1 MCDNHVHKFIRSVCI
16 SIYIYIYYIFIYI
29 YIQTCLLCGHPY
41 GPISHLFLCTAC
53 TYLKQAQTMT
63 CIDIY
68 YLYLCRPLNVC
79 FSGHYPWYRLQDI
92 GSTQYLCCMNPTA
105 GSFTV
110 NERLQRHFW
119 TCSVQFPEQSAL
131 NEAWAL

>member
-1 MCDNHVHKFIRSVCI
+1 MVPFIMCTTR
-16 SIYIYIYYIFIYI
+16 
-29 YIQTCLLCGHPY
+29 
-41 GPISHLFLCTAC
+41 
-53 TYLKQAQTMT
+53 
-63 CIDIY
+63 
-68 YLYLCRPLNVC
+68 
-79 FSGHYPWYRLQDI
+79 QDI

-131 NEAWAL
+131 NEARR